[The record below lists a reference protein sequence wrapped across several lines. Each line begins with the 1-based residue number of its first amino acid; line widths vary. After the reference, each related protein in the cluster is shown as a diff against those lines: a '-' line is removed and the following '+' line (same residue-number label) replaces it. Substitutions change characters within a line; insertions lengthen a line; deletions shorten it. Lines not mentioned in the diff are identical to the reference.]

1 MAEQQIK
8 VAVLGGGSFGTAL
21 ASIAADNG
29 AHVRQWMRD
38 ETLVAQINHEHRNG
52 RYLPHYAMNPAV
64 EASTDLQ
71 AVLAEASLVLIA
83 IPSKAFRS
91 VVQAAKAWLTPEQ
104 ILVSTTKGIE
114 QDGFLLMS
122 QVLEQETG
130 YSHIG
135 VIAGPNLAS
144 EIADKQLTATVI
156 ASADPLTRTRVQ
168 QALGCRYF
176 RVYASDDRHGVEL
189 GGALKNIYAIAAGM
203 AAALGMGENTR
214 SMLMTR
220 ALAEMSRFAV
230 AQGANPMTFLG
241 LAGVGDLIVT
251 CSSNL
256 SRNYRVGYAMGEGRT
271 LEEAIDSLGQ
281 VAEGV
286 NTVKLV
292 CAKASE
298 MGVYMPLAEG
308 LNHVLFDGVP
318 AQEMA
323 RTLMM
328 GEQSSDVEFILPREA
343 VQQAHR
349 EQAYYDRAPSAEH
362 KGDSHG

>member
-241 LAGVGDLIVT
+241 LADLIVT

-362 KGDSHG
+362 KGGSHG

>member
-21 ASIAADNG
+21 SSIAADNG
-29 AHVRQWMRD
+29 AQVRQWMRD
-38 ETLVAQINHEHRNG
+38 AALVEQINREHRNG
-52 RYLPHYAMNPAV
+52 RYLPDYAMNEAV
-64 EASTDLQ
+64 HASTDMQ
-71 AVLAEASLVLIA
+71 AVLEGAELVLIA
-83 IPSKAFRS
+83 IPSKAFRQ
-91 VVQAAKAWLTPEQ
+91 VVQSARQWLRPEQ

-114 QDGFLLMS
+114 SDSFMLMS

-130 YSHIG
+130 FAHIG

-144 EIADKQLTATVI
+144 EIADKQLTATVV
-156 ASADPLTRTRVQ
+156 ASADAQTRTRVQ
-168 QALGCRYF
+168 QVLSCGYF
-176 RVYASDDRHGVEL
+176 RVYASSDRHGVEL

-251 CSSNL
+251 CSSSL

-271 LEEAIDSLGQ
+271 LEQAVEALGQ

-292 CAKASE
+292 CAKAAE
-298 MGVYMPLAEG
+298 IGVYMPLAEG
-308 LNHVLFDGVP
+308 LERVLFQGVP
-318 AQEMA
+318 AKQMA
-323 RTLMM
+323 SGLMT
-328 GEQSSDVEFILPREA
+328 GEQSSDVEFVLPRAE
-343 VQQAHR
+343 VQKAHR
-349 EQAYYDRAPSAEH
+349 TTPDSQTT
-362 KGDSHG
+362 GDPQ

>member
-29 AHVRQWMRD
+29 AKVRQWMRD
-38 ETLVAQINHEHRNG
+38 EALVEQINREHRNG
-52 RYLPHYAMNPAV
+52 RYLPNYAINPSVQASNDMAEV
-64 EASTDLQ
+64 LQEA
-71 AVLAEASLVLIA
+71 ELVLIA
-83 IPSKAFRS
+83 IPSKAFRT
-91 VVQAAKAWLTPEQ
+91 VVQAAKPWLTAEQ

-114 QDGFLLMS
+114 QESFMLMS
-122 QVLEQETG
+122 DVLAQETG
-130 YSHIG
+130 FTHIG

-144 EIADKQLTATVI
+144 EIADKQLTATVV
-156 ASADPLTRTRVQ
+156 ASADALTRTRVQ

-230 AQGANPMTFLG
+230 AHGANPMTFLG

-256 SRNYRVGYAMGEGRT
+256 SRNYRVGFAMGEGRT
-271 LEEAIDSLGQ
+271 LEEAVDALGQ

-292 CAKASE
+292 CAKAADI
-298 MGVYMPLAEG
+298 GVYMPLAEG
-308 LNHVLFDGVP
+308 LYHVLFDGVP
-318 AQEMA
+318 AKDMA
-323 RTLMM
+323 RMLMM
-328 GEQSSDVEFILPREA
+328 GEQSSDVEFVLPREA

-349 EQAYYDRAPSAEH
+349 ET
-362 KGDSHG
+362 GDWHGQ